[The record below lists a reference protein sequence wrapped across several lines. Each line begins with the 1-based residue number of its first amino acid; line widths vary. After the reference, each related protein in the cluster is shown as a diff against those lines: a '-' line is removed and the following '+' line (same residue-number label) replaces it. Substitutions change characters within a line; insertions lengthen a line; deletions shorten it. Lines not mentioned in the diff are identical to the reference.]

1 VLLHAIL
8 VLTWVVEGWIPDI
21 PKRPAQ
27 LVVLQPLQDG
37 PRELEMPYRVPRTDV
52 GGRQPTH
59 PPRPRRLPDAV
70 PIPQV
75 AEVPHV
81 TVPVDTAR
89 PRPQPPAGPGGAAVI
104 GAELASGALW
114 VRPLPLPP
122 RELAQKLQKSHIE
135 LTDSAVKATIQSF
148 LDSIAKDPSSATAAL
163 PSWTTELG
171 GKKYGL
177 DQKYLYVAGLK
188 IPAAV
193 LALLPVSGGTNQQK
207 AFDRT
212 NDLLVDLRL
221 AASRATNVA
230 EFKDAVKAMQQRK
243 DAEREFERNQHQA
256 PPADLRTAPPS
267 ADSGVIRAHP
277 DSPAP

>member
-1 VLLHAIL
+1 MAISVLLHAVL
-8 VLTWVVEGWIPDI
+8 VLTWVVEGWVPAA
-21 PKRPAQ
+21 PKRPSQ
-27 LVVLQPLQDG
+27 LIVLQPLQDS
-37 PRELEMPYRVPRTDV
+37 PRELEMPYRVPRTEV

-70 PIPQV
+70 PVPQV
-75 AEVPHV
+75 AEIPRVPI
-81 TVPVDTAR
+81 PVDTAH
-89 PRPQPPAGPGGAAVI
+89 PRPTGPGTTAVI
-104 GAELASGALW
+104 GAELGSGALW

-122 RELAQKLQKSHIE
+122 RELAQKLQKSHAE
-135 LTDSAVKATIQSF
+135 LTDSAVKATIQAF
-148 LDSIAKDPSSATAAL
+148 LDSIANEPSSAHAAL

-177 DQKYLYVAGLK
+177 DQKYLYIAGLK

-221 AASRATNVA
+221 AANRATNVA
-230 EFKDAVKAMQQRK
+230 EFKDAVKAMQRRK
-243 DAEREFERNQHQA
+243 DAEREFERNQRTA
-256 PPADLRTAPPS
+256 PPAELRTAPPA
-267 ADSGVIRAHP
+267 ADSAVIRAHP
-277 DSPAP
+277 DS

>member
-8 VLTWVVEGWIPDI
+8 VLTWVVEGWIPQI
-21 PKRPAQ
+21 PNRPAQ
-27 LVVLQPLQDG
+27 LVVLQPLQDS
-37 PRELEMPYRVPRTDV
+37 PRELEMPYRVQRTDV
-52 GGRQPTH
+52 GGRLPVH

-70 PIPQV
+70 PIPQI
-75 AEVPHV
+75 AEIPHI
-81 TVPVDTAR
+81 TVPVDTTH
-89 PRPQPPAGPGGAAVI
+89 PRPQRPGPGSTAVI

-135 LTDSAVKATIQSF
+135 LTDSAVKATIQAF
-148 LDSIAKDPSSATAAL
+148 LDSIAKEPSSASAAL

-177 DQKYLYVAGLK
+177 DQKYLYIAGLK

-212 NDLLVDLRL
+212 NDLLVDLQL
-221 AASRATNVA
+221 AASRANNVA
-230 EFKDAVKAMQQRK
+230 EFKDAVKAMQKRK
-243 DAEREFERNQHQA
+243 DAERDFERNQHQA

-267 ADSGVIRAHP
+267 ADSGVIRAHR
-277 DSPAP
+277 DSLVP